1 MDALKKRLEE
11 VKEKWVDELSHVIWT
26 YRTMPKR
33 SMDETPFSTTYGS
46 EAVIPKK
53 TSSPTPRFDQ
63 SLGDDNKQFLPI
75 ASI

>member
-11 VKEKWVDELSHVIWT
+11 VKEKWVDKLSHVLWT

-33 SMDETPFSTTYGS
+33 SMDETPFSMTYGS

-53 TSSPTPRFDQ
+53 QVPQLQGSTNPLVTTTSNSYP
-63 SLGDDNKQFLPI
+63 
-75 ASI
+75 